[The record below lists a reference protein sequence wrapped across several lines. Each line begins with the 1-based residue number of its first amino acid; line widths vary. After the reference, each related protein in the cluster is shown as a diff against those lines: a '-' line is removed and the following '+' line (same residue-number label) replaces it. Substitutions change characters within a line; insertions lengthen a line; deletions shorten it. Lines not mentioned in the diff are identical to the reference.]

1 MTLDKRRIL
10 SAAKHAQVFRP
21 SQMKTKT
28 LDFLEVFILQSQC
41 RISELFL
48 SLEQYLECDLT
59 EQDRIE
65 FWAVIQSLQT
75 IQNDIGVLVALREQ
89 LESVNAD
96 FKKAS
101 SEVTQQTVELYLKQ
115 TNCDQDPTDEMRSK
129 LEKLLSHNIEPEES
143 HE

>member
-1 MTLDKRRIL
+1 MTLDKRRVL
-10 SAAKHAQVFRP
+10 HAAKHAHIYQP
-21 SQMKTKT
+21 SLMKAKS

-48 SLEQYLECDLT
+48 SLEQYLECELT

-65 FWAVIQSLQT
+65 FWAVIQSLQN
-75 IQNDIGVLVALREQ
+75 IQNDIGILVALREQ
-89 LESVNAD
+89 LESVNGD

-115 TNCDQDPTDEMRSK
+115 TNCDQDPTEEYRSK
-129 LEKLLSHNIEPEES
+129 LEKLLSHNIEPDES

>member
-1 MTLDKRRIL
+1 MTLDKRRVL
-10 SAAKHAQVFRP
+10 HAAKHAHVYQP
-21 SQMKTKT
+21 SLMKAKS

-48 SLEQYLECDLT
+48 SLEQYLECELT
-59 EQDRIE
+59 EQDRVE
-65 FWAVIQSLQT
+65 FWAVIQSLQN

-89 LESVNAD
+89 LESVNGN
-96 FKKAS
+96 FTKAS

-115 TNCDQDPTDEMRSK
+115 TNCDQDPTVEMRSK
-129 LEKLLSHNIEPEES
+129 LEKLLSHNIEPDES

>member
-1 MTLDKRRIL
+1 MTLDKRRVL
-10 SAAKHAQVFRP
+10 HAAKHAHIYQP
-21 SQMKTKT
+21 SLMKAKS